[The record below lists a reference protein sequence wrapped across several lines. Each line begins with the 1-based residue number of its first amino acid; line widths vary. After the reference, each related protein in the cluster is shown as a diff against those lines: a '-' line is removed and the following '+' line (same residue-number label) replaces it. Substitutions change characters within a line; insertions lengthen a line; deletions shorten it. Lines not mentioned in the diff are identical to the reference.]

1 MKISFYCDIK
11 SLNWQVITELPSVLL
26 KNELKVG
33 GIEAVF
39 RRFPESVT
47 LHSMEELSGDIDR
60 KGPPKRFYLNLSGP
74 EGKENF
80 SLVLLKD
87 LNIHAEPYLTVSLES
102 RNPEATLQSVMR
114 FLGLRPEEPEAIAC
128 ESPRTAFIA
137 HRFDQ
142 AGDVAAG
149 KIARF
154 LSLLGFDCLTGQG
167 YEPRSVADKVK
178 SRIMA
183 QAIIIV
189 VLTPGEEN
197 TWLIQE
203 SLLSSSAGKPLIL
216 IRDTTAGFK
225 PGLLADHEFI
235 PICAGCVEQAFIPL
249 LEGLRNVGYRF

>member
-1 MKISFYCDIK
+1 M
-11 SLNWQVITELPSVLL
+11 LL
-26 KNELKVG
+26 KDELKVE
-33 GIEAVF
+33 GIEATF

-47 LHSMEELSGDIDR
+47 LHSIEELSGDIVR
-60 KGPPKRFYLNLSGP
+60 KGPPKKFHLALRGT
-74 EGKENF
+74 EEREKF
-80 SLVLLKD
+80 SLVLSKD
-87 LNIHAEPYLTVSLES
+87 VNIHGEPFLTVSLES
-102 RNPEATLQSVMR
+102 RNPEATLHSVMS
-114 FLGLRPEEPEAIAC
+114 FLGLRPEEPEAIAS

-154 LSLLGFDCLTGQG
+154 LSLLGFDCLTGRG
-167 YEPRSVADKVK
+167 YEPRSVAEKVK

-183 QAIIIV
+183 QEIIVV

-203 SLLSSSAGKPLIL
+203 SLLSSSAGKPLLL
-216 IRDTTAGFK
+216 IRDTIADFK